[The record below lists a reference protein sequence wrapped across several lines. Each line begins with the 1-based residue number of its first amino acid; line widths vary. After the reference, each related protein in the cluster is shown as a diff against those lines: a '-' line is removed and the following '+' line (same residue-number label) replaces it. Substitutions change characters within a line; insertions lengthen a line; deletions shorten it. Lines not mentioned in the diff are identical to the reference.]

1 MISSDNLLSH
11 EDRARFQSLLDD
23 HKNGRHI
30 KNSDKAWMVSQNE
43 LAYKKYLG
51 SSPDLYADGI
61 LEDDSLMHEFEKNSA
76 DFKDA
81 SQCFGFNMPEYQ
93 DAFFQYDQSIS
104 ELLSERIRKFRP
116 NITNEDQRSAAG
128 HVMDDLPF
136 RAQVAFGTYPRWRFR
151 VPVLTPSTFGAMAGT
166 LMKFEDAVTEVHITK
181 RSAVALYQLIYHL

>member
-1 MISSDNLLSH
+1 MLSSDKLVSH
-11 EDRARFQSLLDD
+11 EDRARFQLLLDD
-23 HKNGRHI
+23 HRNGKHI
-30 KNSDKAWMVSQNE
+30 NDSDKAWMVSQNE

-51 SSPDLYADGI
+51 SSPDLYADGM

-81 SQCFGFNMPEYQ
+81 SQCFGFNVPEYE

-116 NITNEDQRSAAG
+116 SITDENQCSAAG
-128 HVMDDLPF
+128 DVMDDLPF
-136 RAQVAFGTYPRWRFR
+136 QAQVAFGTYPGGQFR

-166 LMKFEDAVTEVHITK
+166 LMKFGDAVTEVHMAK
-181 RSAVALYQLIYHL
+181 